1 MEKKCFKGVLR
12 GFLWMAAWAVAGYL
26 LLVLVYCLPVDRM
39 QTHLESC
46 VDAFRN
52 GPTTLLK
59 DDTAMWIDYLTDSTI
74 LAEAV
79 YDGEESPWNQAAAV
93 YSSAVPEEG
102 EENWT
107 YKKVQASLED
117 EQQGLAYPR
126 YWHGF
131 LVYLKPLL
139 SVFDYKDILT
149 LNMLAQLLLML
160 YIAQLFVKQNGGGY
174 GLLLP
179 AAVAFGMLTPPAMA
193 LCLPYMPCFYV
204 MAIACIVLLRWPEWV
219 ERHTALF
226 FLTVGMAT
234 SYFDFLTFPLVTL
247 GVPLVLYLM
256 RRNTVWH
263 RGVRDTL
270 YSSVCWGVGYAGF
283 WAMKWLI
290 GSLVLRENLFADAL
304 HSLTLRSSHET
315 EGQAISYLDAL
326 EKNLGV
332 FFNLR
337 VWKVLVGLAAIAL
350 VLRVIWMLYRH
361 IPVKKRLDLIVP
373 LALVACM
380 PFAWYFVTVN
390 HSYIHYGYTHKELMI
405 SGWALACI
413 LSVMFRKEYPPLQNC
428 ESKTG
433 RVG

>member
-1 MEKKCFKGVLR
+1 
-12 GFLWMAAWAVAGYL
+12 
-26 LLVLVYCLPVDRM
+26 
-39 QTHLESC
+39 
-46 VDAFRN
+46 
-52 GPTTLLK
+52 
-59 DDTAMWIDYLTDSTI
+59 
-74 LAEAV
+74 
-79 YDGEESPWNQAAAV
+79 
-93 YSSAVPEEG
+93 
-102 EENWT
+102 
-107 YKKVQASLED
+107 
-117 EQQGLAYPR
+117 
-126 YWHGF
+126 
-131 LVYLKPLL
+131 
-139 SVFDYKDILT
+139 
-149 LNMLAQLLLML
+149 
-160 YIAQLFVKQNGGGY
+160 
-174 GLLLP
+174 
-179 AAVAFGMLTPPAMA
+179 
-193 LCLPYMPCFYV
+193 
-204 MAIACIVLLRWPEWV
+204 
-219 ERHTALF
+219 
-226 FLTVGMAT
+226 
-234 SYFDFLTFPLVTL
+234 
-247 GVPLVLYLM
+247 
-256 RRNTVWH
+256 
-263 RGVRDTL
+263 
-270 YSSVCWGVGYAGF
+270 
-283 WAMKWLI
+283 MKWLI

-361 IPVKKRLDLIVP
+361 IPVKKRLNLIVP